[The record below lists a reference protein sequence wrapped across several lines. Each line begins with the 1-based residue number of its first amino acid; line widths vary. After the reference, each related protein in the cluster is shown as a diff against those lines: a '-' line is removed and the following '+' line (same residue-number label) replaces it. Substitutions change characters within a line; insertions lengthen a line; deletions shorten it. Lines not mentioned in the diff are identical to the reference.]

1 MKYSH
6 LIDALRNS
14 GLKCFL
20 STCNNPS
27 LRTFSL
33 MRVDSGCTGSS
44 VIFDAP
50 TLLIAMMTVFE
61 KSTKRPFPS
70 VSTDRRTPAADVTR
84 VGTCLLDLLKQDR
97 AVSPPPD
104 ALSQLAAPPLYPH
117 LTRRRAGQASD
128 SVTLIYSDMSIQIVA
143 GLSQHTLS
151 GSALASSV
159 LPTPGCPT
167 ISRIP
172 FQRETDM
179 RFS

>member
-84 VGTCLLDLLKQDR
+84 VGTCLLDLLKQDH
-97 AVSPPPD
+97 AVRPPPD
-104 ALSQLAAPPLYPH
+104 ALSQLAAPFVP
-117 LTRRRAGQASD
+117 
-128 SVTLIYSDMSIQIVA
+128 
-143 GLSQHTLS
+143 
-151 GSALASSV
+151 
-159 LPTPGCPT
+159 PT
-167 ISRIP
+167 
-172 FQRETDM
+172 
-179 RFS
+179 